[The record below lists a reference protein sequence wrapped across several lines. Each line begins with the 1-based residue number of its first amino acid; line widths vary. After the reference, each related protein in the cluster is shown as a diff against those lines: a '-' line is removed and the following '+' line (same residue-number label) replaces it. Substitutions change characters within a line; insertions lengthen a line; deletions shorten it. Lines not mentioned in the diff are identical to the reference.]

1 MLCCFLGFF
10 ISFFGVFFQCNN
22 LIWLLLFF
30 VPVLSSVVIL
40 RKVKVRFVQKF
51 FCFSRFM
58 FLVVWP
64 WFLIRSD
71 LNCIPRSYT
80 PSFSWSSPSS
90 SSPSSSLPSSPSS
103 VWRCSSSSR
112 SPQRSPQRSDVD
124 NPMNNLHGR
133 RGRTPISGRGHQTIP
148 LHHRTPSYSPPRRS
162 RMYSNHRR
170 HYSRSPSY
178 SSDLSRRR
186 SYSPHYSRRRASPSY
201 NRRRAIS
208 LLQSA
213 AQNILCSVQSV

>member
-112 SPQRSPQRSDVD
+112 LWLQLQPSCFSSVHFIVSLILMPSLIIHFALACRSPQRSPQRSDVD
-124 NPMNNLHGR
+124 NPMNNLHVSFL
-133 RGRTPISGRGHQTIP
+133 TQ
-148 LHHRTPSYSPPRRS
+148 
-162 RMYSNHRR
+162 
-170 HYSRSPSY
+170 
-178 SSDLSRRR
+178 
-186 SYSPHYSRRRASPSY
+186 
-201 NRRRAIS
+201 
-208 LLQSA
+208 
-213 AQNILCSVQSV
+213 